1 MRRDSAISVAQGKGQ
16 VLSRRRRGGGLTCSE
31 GQVDDVLSKGESTE
45 VEVKP
50 SVTTETLSTVT
61 PHSTS
66 AVIPEALMSAEIDE
80 QSRLMNIRKK

>member
-45 VEVKP
+45 VEVK
-50 SVTTETLSTVT
+50 SVTTETLSTAT
-61 PHSTS
+61 PQSTS
-66 AVIPEALMSAEIDE
+66 GVIPEALMSAEIDE
-80 QSRLMNIRKK
+80 QGRLMNIRKK

>member
-50 SVTTETLSTVT
+50 SVTTETLSTAT
-61 PHSTS
+61 PQST
-66 AVIPEALMSAEIDE
+66 AVIPEAFMSAEIDE
-80 QSRLMNIRKK
+80 QGRLMNIRSN